1 MTVET
6 VLLISGISVAFA
18 LYQGINNM
26 RRNNKTDDRNDASQ
40 LTTVIVKL
48 ENISNG
54 ISEIK
59 REMTTIKEDIK
70 NLFNNKAWIILAIVG
85 IVSFVMFAMQN
96 AAIAYYF
103 KYYLGRENNVQ
114 LFNVIGTIALIVA
127 LPLSKPLAKRF
138 GNKRK

>member
-70 NLFNNKAWIILAIVG
+70 NDHERIIKTEESVKAAHKRMDACER
-85 IVSFVMFAMQN
+85 FC
-96 AAIAYYF
+96 
-103 KYYLGRENNVQ
+103 
-114 LFNVIGTIALIVA
+114 
-127 LPLSKPLAKRF
+127 KRF
-138 GNKRK
+138 IPEDDQ